1 MNCLRGARS
10 TSGHPSGPMSIQDS
24 CFAFASAEGRVP
36 FYITYVYYYI
46 YNICLESL
54 CFFTFGLFVICFGR
68 RKACVDVVV
77 NNSYGMFTEE

>member
-36 FYITYVYYYI
+36 FYITYVYYYTI
-46 YNICLESL
+46 YALSL
-54 CFFTFGLFVICFGR
+54 CVFYLWIVLICFGR